1 VGLDKYMAMLR
12 VVVRDIGAGDGA
24 GRRAE
29 EARSRKIW
37 AMGQHLGKMQRSEF
51 KKRKEVGIK
60 TTGTTVLAR

>member
-1 VGLDKYMAMLR
+1 MGLDKYMAMLR

-29 EARSRKIW
+29 EGRSRKIW
-37 AMGQHLGKMQRSEF
+37 AMGQHLGKMQPSEF